1 MPNLSSSSFKPTASQ
16 AQMALKLSP
25 LTAGLSAQLLRLV
38 FLASLGL
45 SLERC
50 LCGESSVTV
59 PRAFGAKVLRP
70 RLRLSR
76 VLGGIQGKQFEN
88 EGCMLQELKKLASK
102 QEALAH
108 ESGKSLD
115 RKIHQLET
123 SKEFILYAEKHGAD
137 VDVKGKAY
145 ARVSNCGVWWALRT
159 NRQAFRK
166 KEVKHVIITAFK
178 AMGIAFVKKS

>member
-1 MPNLSSSSFKPTASQ
+1 
-16 AQMALKLSP
+16 MALKLSS
-25 LTAGLSAQLLRLV
+25 LAVGLSAQLLRLV

-45 SLERC
+45 SVERC
-50 LCGESSVTV
+50 FCGEISVTSMV
-59 PRAFGAKVLRP
+59 PRAFGAKVRRP

-88 EGCMLQELKKLASK
+88 EGCMLQELKKLASE

-115 RKIHQLET
+115 RKIHHLET
-123 SKEFILYAEKHGAD
+123 SVEFIRYAEKQGAD
-137 VDVKGKAY
+137 IDVKGKAY
-145 ARVSNCGVWWALRT
+145 ARVSKGGVWWALRT

-166 KEVKHVIITAFK
+166 KEVKHIIITAFK
-178 AMGIAFVKKS
+178 AMGIAFVKKSS